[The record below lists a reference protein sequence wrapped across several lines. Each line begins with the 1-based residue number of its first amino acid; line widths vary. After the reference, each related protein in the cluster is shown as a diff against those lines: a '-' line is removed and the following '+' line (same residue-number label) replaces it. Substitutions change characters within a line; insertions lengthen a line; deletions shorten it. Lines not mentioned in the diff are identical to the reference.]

1 MATTTTRTM
10 TTTTPAIAYLRVSTQ
25 RQGQSGLGIEAQR
38 QAVQQMAAARGLELV
53 AEHVETES
61 GRKAD
66 RPQLA
71 AAMAEARHLRAVV
84 VVAKLDRL
92 ARDAEFLLRLS
103 REASE
108 NGMGGFLFCDLPDV
122 DATTAAGR
130 MVLTVMASVAE
141 FEARRIS
148 ERTRSALH
156 ARKAQGRPLGANL
169 PHVQE
174 ANARRAAA
182 AHQQAQQLAAIVL
195 PMRAQG
201 LSHQAIADRLTEAG
215 VPTPGGK
222 PRWLS
227 MTVTRLLKRLGDD
240 QASQTP

>member
-1 MATTTTRTM
+1 M
-10 TTTTPAIAYLRVSTQ
+10 TSTTPAIAYLRVSTQ

-38 QAVQQMAAARGLELV
+38 QAVQLMAGARGLHLV

-66 RPQLA
+66 RPELA
-71 AAMAEARHLRAVV
+71 AVMAEARRLGAVV
-84 VVAKLDRL
+84 IVAKLDRL
-92 ARDAEFLLRLS
+92 ARDAELLLRLS

-130 MVLTVMASVAE
+130 LILSVMASVAE

-148 ERTRSALH
+148 ERTRSALQ
-156 ARKAQGRPLGANL
+156 ARKASGRPLGAQL

-174 ANARRAAA
+174 ANTARAAA
-182 AHQQAQQLAAIVL
+182 AQQQARDLAHLVL
-195 PMRAQG
+195 PLRDREG
-201 LSHQAIADRLTEAG
+201 LSLQAIADRLHEQQ
-215 VPTPGGK
+215 VPTPSGNG
-222 PRWLS
+222 RWS
-227 MTVTRLLKRLGDD
+227 SQAVRRILKRLDT
-240 QASQTP
+240 SNS